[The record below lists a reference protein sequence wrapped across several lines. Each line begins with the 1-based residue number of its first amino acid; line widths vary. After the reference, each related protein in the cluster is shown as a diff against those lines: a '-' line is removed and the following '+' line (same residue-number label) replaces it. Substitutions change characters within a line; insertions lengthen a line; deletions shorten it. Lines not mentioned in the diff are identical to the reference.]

1 MSIANARWIGSFRF
15 DRTARRQ
22 GFQLLREGF
31 MSRSRLWRI
40 TAALAAAVLAGS
52 SPSGGWALAQEPQP
66 PVNIDF
72 EGVVAAARQAGANR
86 GPGNNFR
93 DFNEVTRG
101 AEKID
106 GLFTL
111 YKTGD
116 HLYAEIRPDQFN
128 QPLLT
133 PITIARGMAQAGIP
147 VGDDD
152 RVLILRRVG
161 DRIQIVRRNI
171 FFKAPAGT
179 PLDKAVKQNYTD
191 SVLMALPI
199 VTVNQMKGG
208 APLIDLSDVFMSD
221 LADLRIGSIDRSR
234 SQWTK
239 VKGFPNNLE
248 LELEATYAGGGFRRM
263 MSRGSDPSSDPRG
276 TTLVLHFSIIKAQ
289 EAGYHPRVADDR
301 VGHFLSATKD
311 FGTTDRDSN
320 FVRYINRWRLEKS
333 DPRAKLSPPKKQII
347 WYVEDTV
354 PLEYRPYVEEGISEW
369 NKAFEKIGFKNAIA
383 VRWQEAGRDEFD
395 PEDTNYCTFR
405 WITSDVSYAMSCL
418 RANPINGE
426 MIDGDVVFDAS
437 LIRYWK
443 DDYALLVGSKPAA
456 DGAIES
462 TPLAFGEV
470 ISPILASK
478 MGYGQPA
485 RLAMPGPGGLDK
497 LPGQLFPEVVPAD
510 YNDLQWRLARNFAL
524 GTRGFCQFNS
534 GFQRDL
540 SLAAIALA
548 DAPKP
553 EPPKTDKDK
562 EKDKDKAAKKPE
574 PKPEFPEEFLGQAI
588 KHVVMHEVGHSLGLR
603 HNFKAST
610 MLTGDQLHDTNL
622 THTRGLVGSVMDYS
636 PINLAPKG
644 KHQGDYYSTTI
655 GPYDYWAI
663 EYAYKPVDGDEATE
677 LKKIAARAP
686 EHDLVYAT
694 DEDAFLNEDPYV
706 NRWDLGNDPCQFGRE
721 RIALAAELLKDLDA
735 RIVKDGESW
744 ARTRR
749 AFSMLLSQY
758 GDGAT
763 LASQFIGGQSVS
775 RDHKADK
782 DARDPI
788 VPVPGAKQR
797 DCLKFL
803 ADNILSDKAFQF
815 SPTLLRRLGTE
826 RWMHWGNEGGMFGPA
841 IDISVLERILGIQ
854 KIVLGHCLS
863 GSTLSRI
870 QNQQLQADNGT
881 DPLRLDE
888 VFRSLTDGIW
898 GDLDKM
904 PEAKDAKGAKLAYT
918 TLRRNLQRE
927 YLRRLSSMVLGD
939 RNNSFGDALT
949 YIIFVGGGGGGS
961 VPADARALA
970 RLHLKEIAGR
980 INMVLETK
988 NAALDD
994 TSRAHLEEC
1003 KQRIAKVLEA
1013 NLDIKE
1019 P

>member
-1 MSIANARWIGSFRF
+1 
-15 DRTARRQ
+15 
-22 GFQLLREGF
+22 
-31 MSRSRLWRI
+31 MSRRRHWTTCAAM
-40 TAALAAAVLAGS
+40 TATMLMGNWL
-52 SPSGGWALAQEPQP
+52 SGGGAFAQEPQP

-72 EGVVAAARQAGANR
+72 EGVVVAARQAGTNR
-86 GPGNNFR
+86 NPSSNFR
-93 DFNEVTRG
+93 DFNEVTKG

-133 PITIARGMAQAGIP
+133 PITIARGMAQAGLP

-171 FFKAPAGT
+171 FYKAPAGT
-179 PLDKAVKQNYTD
+179 PLDKSVKQNYTD
-191 SVLMALPI
+191 TVLMAQPI
-199 VTVNQMKGG
+199 VTINPLRGG
-208 APLIDLSDVFMSD
+208 APLIDLTDVFMND

-248 LELEATYAGGGFRRM
+248 LELEATYSGGGRGMSMRGGDPGTD
-263 MSRGSDPSSDPRG
+263 SRGI
-276 TTLVLHFSIIKAQ
+276 TLVLHFSIIKAQ
-289 EAGYHPRVADDR
+289 DAGYRPRVADNR

-311 FGTTDRDSN
+311 FGSNDPNSN
-320 FVRYINRWRLEKS
+320 FVRYVNRWRLEKS
-333 DPRAKLSPPKKQII
+333 DPKAKLSPPKKQII

-354 PLEYRPYVEEGISEW
+354 PLEYRPYVEDGISEW
-369 NKAFEKIGFKNAIA
+369 NKAFEKIGFRNAIA
-383 VRWQEAGRDEFD
+383 VRWQEAGRDDFD

-405 WITSDVSYAMSCL
+405 WITSDVSYARSNL

-437 LIRYWK
+437 FIRYWK
-443 DDYALLVGSKPAA
+443 DSYALLVGSKPTAN
-456 DGAIES
+456 GATE
-462 TPLAFGEV
+462 TEALAFGEV

-478 MGYGQPA
+478 MGYGQPVSPK
-485 RLAMPGPGGLDK
+485 LAGAGSLNRA
-497 LPGQLFPEVVPAD
+497 PGQIVPELVPAD
-510 YNDLQWRLARNFAL
+510 HNPLQWRLARNQAM
-524 GTRGFCQFNS
+524 GARGFCQFNL

-540 SLAAIALA
+540 GLAAIALA
-548 DAPKP
+548 DTPKP
-553 EPPKTDKDK
+553 DAPKTDKDK
-562 EKDKDKAAKKPE
+562 EKDKDKDQAAKKPE
-574 PKPEFPEEFLGQAI
+574 PKPELPEEFLGQAI
-588 KHVVMHEVGHSLGLR
+588 KHIVMHEVGHSLGLR
-603 HNFKAST
+603 HNFKSST
-610 MLTGDQLHDTNL
+610 MLSGDQLHDPAV
-622 THTRGLVGSVMDYS
+622 TRTKGLVGSVMDYS

-644 KHQGDYYSTTI
+644 KKQGDYYSTTI

-663 EYAYKPVDGDEATE
+663 EYAYKPIDGDEATE
-677 LKKIAARAP
+677 LKKIATRAP

-706 NRWDLGNDPCQFGRE
+706 NRWDLGSDPCEFGRE
-721 RIALAAELLKDLDA
+721 RIELAAELLKDLDA
-735 RIVKDGESW
+735 RVVKDGESW
-744 ARTRR
+744 ARVRK

-763 LASQFIGGQSVS
+763 LASQFIGGHSIS

-788 VPVPGAKQR
+788 VPVSGSKQR

-803 ADNILSDKAFQF
+803 AENILSDKSFQF
-815 SPTLLRRLGTE
+815 SPALLRRLGTE
-826 RWMHWGNEGGMFGPA
+826 RWYHWGNEDGMYGPS

-854 KIVLGHCLS
+854 KIVLAHCLS
-863 GSTLSRI
+863 GSTLSRL
-870 QNQQLQADNGT
+870 QNQQLQADSGAE
-881 DPLRLDE
+881 PLRMDE

-898 GDLDKM
+898 GDLDKL
-904 PEAKDAKGAKLAYT
+904 PPDKDAKDPKPAKAALST
-918 TLRRNLQRE
+918 PRRNLQRE
-927 YLRRLSSMVLGD
+927 YLRRLSNLVLGD
-939 RNNSFGDALT
+939 RNNSFGDSFT
-949 YIIFVGGGGGGS
+949 YVIFVGEGGGS
-961 VPADARALA
+961 MPADARSLA
-970 RLHLKEIAGR
+970 RLHLNEIASR
-980 INMVLETK
+980 INAVLETK
-988 NAALDD
+988 KSSLDD
-994 TSRAHLEEC
+994 TTRAHLEES

-1013 NLDIKE
+1013 NLGINE